1 MAKEEDA
8 PVVAEEAQ
16 AEANREEVAADHLA
30 MEGGDV
36 VVSRDGPKH
45 PGEVLEGVADADA
58 CREDSLAVAE
68 VEAEDPQELASNNLR
83 LAENYCTHGQR
94 LRQRPLD
101 MRSPSQILVFSPF
114 PNPSQHLQLS
124 LRTRTVSRE
133 LRLFSTAHRM
143 RRACDAISY
152 T

>member
-8 PVVAEEAQ
+8 PEVAEEAQ
-16 AEANREEVAADHLA
+16 EEANHEEAAADHLA

-36 VVSRDGPKH
+36 VASRDGPKN
-45 PGEVLEGVADADA
+45 PEEVLEGVVDADG

-83 LAENYCTHGQR
+83 LAENYCTREQR
-94 LRQRPLD
+94 LRQRPLG
-101 MRSPSQILVFSPF
+101 MRSPSQLLVFSPF

-124 LRTRTVSRE
+124 LRTRTVSRG
-133 LRLFSTAHRM
+133 LHPFSTARM
-143 RRACDAISY
+143 MHPACDAISY